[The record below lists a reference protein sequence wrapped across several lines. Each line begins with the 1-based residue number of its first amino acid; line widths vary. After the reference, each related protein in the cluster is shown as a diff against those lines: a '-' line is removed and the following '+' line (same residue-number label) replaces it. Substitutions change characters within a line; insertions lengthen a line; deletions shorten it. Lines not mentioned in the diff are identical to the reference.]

1 MSQHDGGQLPGDQSK
16 DTEKEGNSSH
26 SEPPASPKDH
36 DAGSKA
42 AGEQAEDHFK
52 LWQTVHMDED
62 SKTSYKT
69 GSAAFIA
76 VPVDGTPVMALL
88 LSFQLGQRILNCV
101 KLQRAHGEL
110 ELSSKIDITRIDKKI
125 SELQRLVDSS
135 SMALAKAEMAKHTPE
150 QEHQDGSGTRI
161 IRMKERLSKAKED
174 ISRLRREKEAIKKKE
189 EELKEEWYNWMEA
202 VSLAHD
208 DAFIKAGILP
218 DYAKDQSEDIASSKS
233 SEEQEPQGAGASI
246 EAGKP
251 HENPAKKTK
260 GAEAEGVPATTPA
273 IKTVAR
279 KETPT
284 GKEIVICDKSSEPSE
299 AQLLKEANIRSKL
312 NAAKKAFREAEKAH
326 EGHRSSYNL
335 ELARFCAQNPT
346 KPYHELA
353 PIFPGFFLKNGQKL
367 IGELRE
373 AEEAYLDAERRALDA
388 NIFLIA
394 DELIEKDV
402 NPYLDIDEL
411 DARNTVGDKQPIY
424 RWRHVEA
431 GMLTPPSIHTIDTF
445 YDASSSDDEDSAK
458 SVVSAQDVGVQ
469 RIEDGQSS
477 TPPANPDI
485 DRHADTP
492 AGDEPEPHMV
502 DEHTPEQAVQ
512 LIKPV
517 ASHYSGSSTELAS
530 TIDGAASPVV
540 AEKRKFWG
548 QVQGHDSFSV
558 VDMWGKRQK
567 IDIWARE
574 CARWRASN
582 LHFE

>member
-16 DTEKEGNSSH
+16 DTAKEENSSH

-88 LSFQLGQRILNCV
+88 LSFQLGQRMLNCV

-125 SELQRLVDSS
+125 SELQRLVYSS
-135 SMALAKAEMAKHTPE
+135 SAALAKAKMAKHTSE

-161 IRMKERLSKAKED
+161 MRMRERLSKTEED
-174 ISRLRREKEAIKKKE
+174 ISRLQREKEAIKKKE
-189 EELKEEWYNWMEA
+189 EELEEEWYNWMEA
-202 VSLAHD
+202 VSLGHD

-218 DYAKDQSEDIASSKS
+218 DYAKDQSEDLPGSKS
-233 SEEQEPQGAGASI
+233 SEAQQPEGAGASI
-246 EAGKP
+246 EVGKP

-260 GAEAEGVPATTPA
+260 EAEAEGVLATTPA
-273 IKTVAR
+273 METVAR
-279 KETPT
+279 KEPPT
-284 GKEIVICDKSSEPSE
+284 GEELVPYDKSNEPSE
-299 AQLLKEANIRSKL
+299 AQLLKEANLRSKL
-312 NAAKKAFREAEKAH
+312 HAARKAFREADKAH
-326 EGHRSSYNL
+326 DSHRSSYNL
-335 ELARFCAQNPT
+335 ELTRFCAQNPT
-346 KPYHELA
+346 KPYSELA
-353 PIFPGFFLKNGQKL
+353 PVFPGYFLKHGQKL
-367 IGELRE
+367 IGELRD
-373 AEEAYLDAERRALDA
+373 AEDAYLDAERRALDA
-388 NIFLIA
+388 NIFLIP
-394 DELIEKDV
+394 DELIEADV
-402 NPYLDIDEL
+402 NPYLDLDEL
-411 DARNTVGDKQPIY
+411 DVRNTNGDKRPIY

-445 YDASSSDDEDSAK
+445 YDASSSDDEDSTEI
-458 SVVSAQDVGVQ
+458 VVSAQDVGVR
-469 RIEDGQSS
+469 RIEDSQPSAPSAIINVNTNVS
-477 TPPANPDI
+477 TPAQE
-485 DRHADTP
+485 
-492 AGDEPEPHMV
+492 EPEPDLV
-502 DEHTPEQAVQ
+502 DENTLEQAVQ
-512 LIKPV
+512 LSKPDV
-517 ASHYSGSSTELAS
+517 SQYSGSSTELAS
-530 TIDGAASPVV
+530 TIDGAASPGVV
-540 AEKRKFWG
+540 EKRKFWV

-558 VDMWGKRQK
+558 VDMRVKRQK
-567 IDIWARE
+567 IDIWQRE

>member
-1 MSQHDGGQLPGDQSK
+1 M
-16 DTEKEGNSSH
+16 
-26 SEPPASPKDH
+26 
-36 DAGSKA
+36 
-42 AGEQAEDHFK
+42 
-52 LWQTVHMDED
+52 QTVHMDED

-88 LSFQLGQRILNCV
+88 LSFQLGQRMLNCV

-135 SMALAKAEMAKHTPE
+135 SMALAKAEMAKHTTE

-161 IRMKERLSKAKED
+161 IRMRERLSKAKED

-189 EELKEEWYNWMEA
+189 EDLKEEWYNWMEA
-202 VSLAHD
+202 VSLGHD

-218 DYAKDQSEDIASSKS
+218 DYAKDQNEDITGRKS
-233 SEEQEPQGAGASI
+233 SEEQQPEGAGASI

-251 HENPAKKTK
+251 REHPAKKTK
-260 GAEAEGVPATTPA
+260 GAEAEGVPATTPV
-273 IKTVAR
+273 IETVAR
-279 KETPT
+279 KETPAS
-284 GKEIVICDKSSEPSE
+284 KELVPYDKSNEPSE

-312 NAAKKAFREAEKAH
+312 HAARKAFREAEKAH

-335 ELARFCAQNPT
+335 ELTKFCAQNPT
-346 KPYHELA
+346 KPYNELA
-353 PIFPGFFLKNGQKL
+353 PMFPSFFLRNGQKL

-373 AEEAYLDAERRALDA
+373 AEHAYLEAERRALDA
-388 NIFLIA
+388 NIFLIQ

-402 NPYLDIDEL
+402 NPYLDLDEL

-424 RWRHVEA
+424 RWRHVKA

-445 YDASSSDDEDSAK
+445 YDASSSDDGDSAG

-469 RIEDGQSS
+469 RIEDYQPSAPS
-477 TPPANPDI
+477 ANNIVDTNV
-485 DRHADTP
+485 ATP
-492 AGDEPEPHMV
+492 AQDEPEPLPV
-502 DEHTPEQAVQ
+502 DEHTPEQAVE
-512 LIKPV
+512 LSKPV

-530 TIDGAASPVV
+530 TVDGAASPGVV
-540 AEKRKFWG
+540 EKRKFWG

-558 VDMWGKRQK
+558 VDMQDKRQK
-567 IDIWARE
+567 IDIWQRE